1 MGCLDILPQFLQLFM
16 KYLTIL
22 DCIIMALDYIYTD
35 GLVQHCDMSSE
46 LAFTFCDISFVCIFL
61 CFISVFCYGPRDG
74 KGTCNAKDG
83 NPFGPFWDT
92 FNIDF
97 DDSQFYK
104 GMSID
109 TLVKGAPEQWNKK

>member
-1 MGCLDILPQFLQLFM
+1 MIFTRDFVTRENYWQIASLMTQKSLF
-16 KYLTIL
+16 TVTH
-22 DCIIMALDYIYTD
+22 ALFFI
-35 GLVQHCDMSSE
+35 SIN
-46 LAFTFCDISFVCIFL
+46 TFCDISFVCIFL